1 MLTIRQLERVI
12 KGPAGLL
19 ICVVGEIFSD
29 ALVLGIVFTAG
40 TKAVLL
46 LTIALSV

>member
-19 ICVVGEIFSD
+19 IFVGGDIF
-29 ALVLGIVFTAG
+29 
-40 TKAVLL
+40 LL